1 MNSPNLRF
9 FEGCGGIKKN
19 LGILNG
25 NLVKE
30 WGDFLFCGFLEFWVG
45 KYSKVYPGWEIFFN
59 EEKPTVVIKE
69 VQEKVD
75 WMDYMDAEAM
85 ETMLK
90 MEGDVFAIINEEP
103 SDPFAFI
110 MLAMGQ
116 LNNWT
121 WVGFF

>member
-1 MNSPNLRF
+1 MKGLRF

-30 WGDFLFCGFLEFWVG
+30 WGDFLFYGFLKFWVG

-69 VQEKVD
+69 VQGKVD

-85 ETMLK
+85 ETMMK
-90 MEGDVFAIINEEP
+90 MVGDVFAIIN
-103 SDPFAFI
+103 
-110 MLAMGQ
+110 
-116 LNNWT
+116 
-121 WVGFF
+121 